1 MPTQPQ
7 TISGQQARNLALGA
21 QGFQTKFSS
30 LDEVL
35 QTTHVFQLDSVNV
48 FERAHLL
55 PAFSRM
61 GAYPLAEFE
70 KWAFGQPQ
78 IAEEWAHCAAL
89 VTKTDWA
96 LFDFRRQESLS
107 RPSVQTMLKEQAKT
121 IGWIRSELQSN
132 GPMTVSQFEHD
143 QNKRRGNWWGW
154 SEVKL
159 LLERLYDCGEL
170 VSAGRTKFSRLYALP
185 EQVVLPRPTLSKD
198 AQKLALIVKSVAA
211 IGVGTAEDIADYFRF
226 RTTDVKPLLKQLV
239 EAGVA
244 VEVSVSGWEKP
255 AYALAELDLEQSF
268 DIGERQV
275 RLLSPFDPI
284 TWRRDRALK
293 LYDFDYRIEIYT
305 PEAKR
310 KYGYY
315 TLPILYRDRLVGR
328 VDLKNDRKAKAL
340 NVLSLWH
347 EPWLNKNDIKAIT
360 PELVKELK
368 LAANWVGAETLNP
381 PSKGNWALG
390 RV

>member
-70 KWAFGQPQ
+70 QWAFGQPQ

-89 VTKTDWA
+89 VTKTDWS

-185 EQVVLPRPTLSKD
+185 DQVALPKPTLSKD

-244 VEVSVSGWEKP
+244 VEVSVSGWEKLG
-255 AYALAELDLEQSF
+255 YALANLDLEQKF

-284 TWRRDRALK
+284 TWRRDRALR
-293 LYDFDYRIEIYT
+293 LYEFDYRIEIYT

-340 NVLSLWH
+340 NVQSLWH
-347 EPWLNKNDIKAIT
+347 EPWLTKTELKAIT

>member
-1 MPTQPQ
+1 MQN
-7 TISGQQARNLALGA
+7 ISNQQARGLALSA
-21 QGFQTKFSS
+21 QGFQKKFSS
-30 LDEVL
+30 LEEVL
-35 QTTHVFQLDSVNV
+35 GTTHVFQLDSVNV

-61 GAYPLAEFE
+61 GAYPLADFE
-70 KWAFGQPQ
+70 KWAFGEPQ
-78 IAEEWAHCAAL
+78 IAEEWAHCAGL
-89 VTKTDWA
+89 VSKTDWA
-96 LFDFRRQESLS
+96 LFEFRRQESLA
-107 RPSVQTMLKEQAKT
+107 RQSVQTMLKAQAKT
-121 IGWIRSELQSN
+121 ISWIESELASN

-159 LLERLYDCGEL
+159 LLERLYDAGLL

-185 EQVVLPRPTLSKD
+185 EQVQLPKPTLSIE
-198 AQKLALIVKSVAA
+198 AQKLALISKSVAA

-226 RTTDVKPLLKQLV
+226 RTTDVKPMLKQLV
-239 EAGVA
+239 EIGQV
-244 VEVSVSGWEKP
+244 VEVQVQGWEKP
-255 AYALAELDLEQSF
+255 GFAPASLDLDQSF
-268 DIGERQV
+268 EIGERQV
-275 RLLSPFDPI
+275 RLLSPFDPV
-284 TWRRDRALK
+284 TWRRDRALR

-315 TLPILYRDRLVGR
+315 TLPILYKDRLVGR
-328 VDLKNDRKAKAL
+328 VDLKNERKAKSL

-347 EPWLNKNDIKAIT
+347 EPWVSKAELKAIT

-368 LAANWVGAETLNP
+368 LAADWVGAETLNP

>member
-1 MPTQPQ
+1 VSPAP
-7 TISGQQARNLALGA
+7 TISNQQARNLALGA
-21 QGFQTKFSS
+21 QGFQDQFST
-30 LDEVL
+30 LEQVL
-35 QTTHVFQLDSVNV
+35 AKTQVFQLDSVNV

-61 GAYPLAEFE
+61 GAYSLAEFE
-70 KWAFGQPQ
+70 AWAFGQPQ

-89 VTKTDWA
+89 VTKADWA
-96 LFDFRRQESLS
+96 LFDFRRQESLA
-107 RPSVQTMLKEQAKT
+107 RQSVQTMLKEQAKT
-121 IGWIRSELQSN
+121 IRWIRSELASN

-170 VSAGRTKFSRLYALP
+170 VSAGRSKFSRLYALP
-185 EQVVLPRPTLSKD
+185 EQVELPKPALSKS
-198 AQKLALIVKSVAA
+198 AQQLALISKSVAA

-226 RTTDVKPLLKQLV
+226 RTTDIKPLIKQLV
-239 EAGVA
+239 EAGEV

-255 AYALAELDLEQSF
+255 GYAPASLDLGQAFE
-268 DIGERQV
+268 IGERQV
-275 RLLSPFDPI
+275 RLLSPFDPV
-284 TWRRDRALK
+284 TWRRDRALR

-340 NVLSLWH
+340 NVLSLWS
-347 EPWLNKNDIKAIT
+347 EPWLSKADLKAIT

-368 LAANWVGAETLNP
+368 LAAKWVGAETLNP

>member
-1 MPTQPQ
+1 MQN
-7 TISGQQARNLALGA
+7 ISNQQARGLALSA
-21 QGFQTKFSS
+21 QGFQKKFSS
-30 LDEVL
+30 LEEVL
-35 QTTHVFQLDSVNV
+35 GTTHVFQLDSVNV

-61 GAYPLAEFE
+61 GAYPLADFE
-70 KWAFGQPQ
+70 KWAFGEPQ
-78 IAEEWAHCAAL
+78 IAEEWAHCAGL
-89 VTKTDWA
+89 VSKTDWA
-96 LFDFRRQESLS
+96 LFEFRRQGSLA
-107 RPSVQTMLKEQAKT
+107 RQSVQSMLKEQAKT
-121 IGWIRSELQSN
+121 ISWIKSELASN

-159 LLERLYDCGEL
+159 LLERLYDAGLL

-185 EQVVLPRPTLSKD
+185 EQVQLPKPTLSIE
-198 AQKLALIVKSVAA
+198 AQKLALISKSVAA
-211 IGVGTAEDIADYFRF
+211 VGVGTAEDVADYFRF
-226 RTTDVKPLLKQLV
+226 RTTDVKPMLKQLV
-239 EAGVA
+239 ETGQV
-244 VEVSVSGWEKP
+244 VEVQVQGWEKP
-255 AYALAELDLEQSF
+255 GFAPASMDLDQTFE
-268 DIGERQV
+268 IGERQV
-275 RLLSPFDPI
+275 RLLSPFDPV
-284 TWRRDRALK
+284 TWRRDRALR

-315 TLPILYRDRLVGR
+315 TLPILYKDRLVGR
-328 VDLKNDRKAKAL
+328 VDLKNDRKAKSL

-347 EPWLNKNDIKAIT
+347 EPWVSKAELKAIT

-368 LAANWVGAETLNP
+368 LAAAWVGAEILNP

>member
-1 MPTQPQ
+1 MQKITN
-7 TISGQQARNLALGA
+7 QQARSHALTA
-21 QGFQTKFSS
+21 QGFQKKFSS
-30 LDEVL
+30 LEEVL

-70 KWAFGQPQ
+70 KWAFGEPQ

-89 VTKTDWA
+89 VSKTDWA
-96 LFDFRRQESLS
+96 LFEFRRQESLA
-107 RPSVQTMLKEQAKT
+107 RQSVQTMLKEQAKT
-121 IGWIRSELQSN
+121 IGWIMAELASN

-159 LLERLYDCGEL
+159 LLERLYDAGLL
-170 VSAGRTKFSRLYALP
+170 VSAGRSKFSRLYALP
-185 EQVVLPRPTLSKD
+185 EQVELPKPTLTIA
-198 AQKLALIVKSVAA
+198 AQKLALVSKSVAA

-226 RTTDVKPLLKQLV
+226 RTTDVKPMLKQLI
-239 EAGVA
+239 EAGQVVEVA
-244 VEVSVSGWEKP
+244 VHGWEKP
-255 AYALAELDLEQSF
+255 GFAPASINLEQSF
-268 DIGERQV
+268 EIGERQV
-275 RLLSPFDPI
+275 RLLSPFDPV
-284 TWRRDRALK
+284 TWRRERALR

-315 TLPILYRDRLVGR
+315 TLPILYKDRLVGR
-328 VDLKNDRKAKAL
+328 VDLKNDRKARSL

-347 EPWLNKNDIKAIT
+347 EPWVTKAELKVIT
-360 PELVKELK
+360 PDLIKELK
-368 LAANWVGAETLNP
+368 LAATWVGAEILNP

>member
-1 MPTQPQ
+1 MPTQSQ
-7 TISGQQARNLALGA
+7 TITGQQARNLALSA
-21 QGFQTKFSS
+21 QGFQTEFSN

-35 QTTHVFQLDSVNV
+35 QTTQVFQLDSVNV

-70 KWAFGQPQ
+70 QWAFGQPQ

-89 VTKTDWA
+89 VTKSDWA
-96 LFDFRRQESLS
+96 LFEFRRQESLA
-107 RPSVQTMLKEQAKT
+107 RQSVQTMLKEQAKT
-121 IGWIRSELQSN
+121 IAWIRSELASN

-185 EQVVLPRPTLSKD
+185 EQVDLPKPTLSKD
-198 AQKLALIVKSVAA
+198 AQKLALITKSVAA

-239 EAGVA
+239 EAGEA
-244 VEVSVSGWEKP
+244 VEVQVEGWEKLGYAP
-255 AYALAELDLEQSF
+255 ASLDLEKPF

-275 RLLSPFDPI
+275 RLLSPFDPV
-284 TWRRDRALK
+284 TWRRDRALR

-315 TLPILYRDRLVGR
+315 TLPILYKDHLVGR

-347 EPWLNKNDIKAIT
+347 EPWLTKTDIKAIT
-360 PELVKELK
+360 PELVRELR

>member
-1 MPTQPQ
+1 MPASA
-7 TISGQQARNLALGA
+7 TISNQQARNLALSA
-21 QGFQTKFSS
+21 QGFQVDFTS
-30 LDEVL
+30 LEQVL
-35 QTTHVFQLDSVNV
+35 ATTQVFQLDSVNV

-61 GAYPLAEFE
+61 GAYSLAEFE
-70 KWAFGQPQ
+70 QWAFAQPQ

-89 VTKTDWA
+89 VTKADWA

-107 RPSVQTMLKEQAKT
+107 RQSVQTMLKDQAKL
-121 IGWIRSELQSN
+121 IAWVRSELRAN
-132 GPMTVSQFEHD
+132 GPMTVSAFEHD
-143 QNKRRGNWWGW
+143 QNQRKGGWWGW

-185 EQVVLPRPTLSKD
+185 EQVELPKPTLSPQQ
-198 AQKLALIVKSVAA
+198 QKLALIRKSVAA

-226 RTTDVKPLLKQLV
+226 LTTETKPLLKQLI
-239 EAGVA
+239 EAGEV
-244 VEVSVSGWEKP
+244 VEVSVAGWEKP
-255 AYALAELDLEQSF
+255 GYASASLDLEQPF
-268 DIGERQV
+268 EIGERKV
-275 RLLSPFDPI
+275 RLLSPFDPV
-284 TWRRDRALK
+284 TWRRERALR

-315 TLPILYRDRLVGR
+315 TLPILYKDRLVGR

-340 NVLSLWH
+340 NVLSLWS
-347 EPWLNKNDIKAIT
+347 EPWLTKAELKAIT

>member
-1 MPTQPQ
+1 MVVAP
-7 TISGQQARNLALGA
+7 TISNAQARKLALSA
-21 QGFQTKFSS
+21 QGFQNQYSS
-30 LDEVL
+30 LDQVL
-35 QTTHVFQLDSVNV
+35 ETTHVFQLDSVNV

-61 GAYPLAEFE
+61 GAYSLADFE
-70 KWAFGQPQ
+70 KWAFAQPQ
-78 IAEEWAHCAAL
+78 IAEEWAHCATLLA
-89 VTKTDWA
+89 KTDWA
-96 LFDFRRQESLS
+96 LFEFRRQESLA
-107 RPSVQTMLKEQAKT
+107 RQSVQTMLKEQSKT
-121 IGWIRSELQSN
+121 ISWIRSELASN

-159 LLERLYDCGEL
+159 TLERLYDAGLL
-170 VSAGRTKFSRLYALP
+170 VSAGRTRFSRLYALP
-185 EQVVLPRPTLSKD
+185 EQVELPKPTLSPE
-198 AQKLALIVKSVAA
+198 AQKLALVQKSVAA

-226 RTTDVKPLLKQLV
+226 RTTDVKPMLKQLV
-239 EAGVA
+239 QAGDV
-244 VEVSVSGWEKP
+244 VEVQVEGWEKP
-255 AYALAELDLEQSF
+255 GYAPASLNLEQGF
-268 DIGERQV
+268 EIGERQV
-275 RLLSPFDPI
+275 RLLSPFDPV
-284 TWRRDRALK
+284 TWHRDRALR

-315 TLPILYRDRLVGR
+315 TLPILYQDRLVGR

-347 EPWLNKNDIKAIT
+347 EPWVSKADLRAIT
-360 PELVKELK
+360 PELIKELK
-368 LAANWVGAETLNP
+368 LAATWVGAETLNP

>member
-1 MPTQPQ
+1 MQN
-7 TISGQQARNLALGA
+7 ISNQQARGLALSA
-21 QGFQTKFSS
+21 QGFQKKFSS
-30 LDEVL
+30 LEEVL
-35 QTTHVFQLDSVNV
+35 GTTHVFQLDSVNV

-70 KWAFGQPQ
+70 KWAFGEPQ
-78 IAEEWAHCAAL
+78 IAEEWAHCAGL
-89 VTKTDWA
+89 VSKTDWA
-96 LFDFRRQESLS
+96 LFEFRRQESLA
-107 RPSVQTMLKEQAKT
+107 RLSVQTMLKEQAKT
-121 IGWIRSELQSN
+121 ISWIESELASN

-159 LLERLYDCGEL
+159 LLERLYDAGLL

-185 EQVVLPRPTLSKD
+185 EQVQLPKPTLSIE
-198 AQKLALIVKSVAA
+198 AQKLALISKSVAT

-226 RTTDVKPLLKQLV
+226 RTTDVKPMLKQLV
-239 EAGVA
+239 EIGQV
-244 VEVSVSGWEKP
+244 VEVQVQGWEKP
-255 AYALAELDLEQSF
+255 GFAPASLDLDQIFE
-268 DIGERQV
+268 IGERQV
-275 RLLSPFDPI
+275 RLLSPFDPL
-284 TWRRDRALK
+284 TWRRDRALR

-315 TLPILYRDRLVGR
+315 TLPILYKDRLVGR
-328 VDLKNDRKAKAL
+328 VDLKNERKAKSL

-347 EPWLNKNDIKAIT
+347 EPWVSKAELKAIT

-368 LAANWVGAETLNP
+368 LAADWVGAETLNP

>member
-1 MPTQPQ
+1 MPTS
-7 TISGQQARNLALGA
+7 THTLSNQQARNLALGA
-21 QGFQTKFSS
+21 QGFQNKFTS
-30 LDEVL
+30 LDQVL
-35 QTTHVFQLDSVNV
+35 STTQVFQLDSVNV

-61 GAYPLAEFE
+61 GAYSLSEFE
-70 KWAFGQPQ
+70 SWAFAKPQ
-78 IAEEWAHCAAL
+78 VAEYWAHCAAL
-89 VTKTDWA
+89 ISKQDWA
-96 LFDFRRQESLS
+96 LFDFKRTRTHARQDYQAIL
-107 RPSVQTMLKEQAKT
+107 LGQAKL
-121 IGWIRSELQSN
+121 IDWIRSELREN

-143 QNKRRGNWWGW
+143 ENKRKGSWWGW

-159 LLERLYDCGEL
+159 LLEQLHDCGEL

-185 EQVVLPRPTLSKD
+185 EQVELPTPTLSPEE
-198 AQKLALIVKSVAA
+198 QKLTLIRRSVAA
-211 IGVGTAEDIADYFRF
+211 LGVGTLADISDYFRF
-226 RTTDVKPLLKQLV
+226 RSTEARPLLSQLI
-239 EAGVA
+239 EAGEVI
-244 VEVSVSGWEKP
+244 EVSVSGWDKP
-255 AYALAELDLEQSF
+255 GYAPASLNLDQSF
-268 DIGERQV
+268 DIGGRQV

-284 TWRRDRALK
+284 TWHRDRALR

-310 KYGYY
+310 KFGYY
-315 TLPILYRDRLVGR
+315 TLPILYKDRLVGR

-347 EPWLNKNDIKAIT
+347 EPWLTKTDIKAIT
-360 PELVKELK
+360 PELVRELK
-368 LAANWVGAETLNP
+368 LAAKWVGAETLNP

>member
-1 MPTQPQ
+1 MPKAP
-7 TISGQQARNLALGA
+7 TISNEQARNLALRA
-21 QGFQTKFSS
+21 QGFQDQFTS
-30 LDEVL
+30 LAEVL
-35 QTTHVFQLDSVNV
+35 ATTQVFQLDSVNV

-70 KWAFGQPQ
+70 NWAFAQP
-78 IAEEWAHCAAL
+78 EVTEYWAHCAAL
-89 VTKTDWA
+89 ITKADWA
-96 LFDFRRQESLS
+96 LFDFKRS
-107 RPSVQTMLKEQAKT
+107 RTLAREDLQKVLKSQAKL
-121 IGWIRSELQSN
+121 IDWVRSELTQN

-143 QNKRRGNWWGW
+143 QNKRKGSWWGW

-159 LLERLYDCGEL
+159 LLEQLHDCGLL
-170 VSAGRTKFSRLYALP
+170 VSAGRTKFSRRYALP
-185 EQVVLPRPTLSKD
+185 EQVELPTPTLS
-198 AQKLALIVKSVAA
+198 AEEQKQELVRKSVKAL
-211 IGVGTAEDIADYFRF
+211 GVGTVEDITDYFRF
-226 RTTDVKPLLKQLV
+226 RSHETKPILAQLI
-239 EAGVA
+239 EAGEV

-255 AYALAELDLEQSF
+255 GYALATEDLERGF
-268 DIGERQV
+268 EIGERQV

-284 TWRRDRALK
+284 TWHRDRALR
-293 LYDFDYRIEIYT
+293 LYDFDYKIEIYT

-340 NVLSLWH
+340 NVLSLWS
-347 EPWLNKNDIKAIT
+347 EPWLTKSELKAIT

>member
-1 MPTQPQ
+1 MQN
-7 TISGQQARNLALGA
+7 ISNQQARGLALSA
-21 QGFQTKFSS
+21 QGFQKKFSS
-30 LDEVL
+30 LEEVL
-35 QTTHVFQLDSVNV
+35 ETTHVFQLDSVNV

-70 KWAFGQPQ
+70 KWAFGEPQ
-78 IAEEWAHCAAL
+78 IAEEWAHCAGL
-89 VTKTDWA
+89 VSKTDWA
-96 LFDFRRQESLS
+96 LFEFRRQESLA
-107 RPSVQTMLKEQAKT
+107 RQSVQTMLKEQAKT
-121 IGWIRSELQSN
+121 ISWIESELASN

-159 LLERLYDCGEL
+159 LLERLYDAGLL
-170 VSAGRTKFSRLYALP
+170 VSAGRAKFSRLYALP
-185 EQVVLPRPTLSKD
+185 EQVQLPKPTLSIE
-198 AQKLALIVKSVAA
+198 AQKLALISKSVAT

-226 RTTDVKPLLKQLV
+226 RTTDVKPMLKQLV
-239 EAGVA
+239 EIGQV
-244 VEVSVSGWEKP
+244 VEVQVQGWEKP
-255 AYALAELDLEQSF
+255 GFAPASLDLDQSF
-268 DIGERQV
+268 EIGERQV
-275 RLLSPFDPI
+275 RLLSPFDPV
-284 TWRRDRALK
+284 TWRRDRALR

-315 TLPILYRDRLVGR
+315 TLPILYKDRLVGR
-328 VDLKNDRKAKAL
+328 VDLKNDRKAKSL

-347 EPWLNKNDIKAIT
+347 EPWVSKAELKAIT

-368 LAANWVGAETLNP
+368 LAADWVGAETLNP

>member
-1 MPTQPQ
+1 MQN
-7 TISGQQARNLALGA
+7 IANQQARGLALSA
-21 QGFQTKFSS
+21 QGFQKKFSS
-30 LDEVL
+30 LEEVL
-35 QTTHVFQLDSVNV
+35 GTTHVFQLDSVNV

-61 GAYPLAEFE
+61 GAYPLADFE
-70 KWAFGQPQ
+70 KWAFGEPQ
-78 IAEEWAHCAAL
+78 IAEEWAHCAGL
-89 VTKTDWA
+89 VSKTDWA
-96 LFDFRRQESLS
+96 LFEFRRQESLA
-107 RPSVQTMLKEQAKT
+107 RQSVQTMLKAQAKT
-121 IGWIRSELQSN
+121 ISWIESELASN

-159 LLERLYDCGEL
+159 LLERLYDAGLL

-185 EQVVLPRPTLSKD
+185 EQVQLPKPTLSIE
-198 AQKLALIVKSVAA
+198 AQKLALISKSVAT

-226 RTTDVKPLLKQLV
+226 RTTDVKPMLKQLV
-239 EAGVA
+239 EIGHV
-244 VEVSVSGWEKP
+244 VEVQVQGWEKP
-255 AYALAELDLEQSF
+255 GFAPASMDLDQSF
-268 DIGERQV
+268 EIGERQV
-275 RLLSPFDPI
+275 RLLSPFDPV
-284 TWRRDRALK
+284 TWRRDRALR

-315 TLPILYRDRLVGR
+315 TLPILYKDRLVGR
-328 VDLKNDRKAKAL
+328 VDLKNDRKAKSL

-347 EPWLNKNDIKAIT
+347 EPWVSKAELKAIT

-368 LAANWVGAETLNP
+368 LAADWVGAETLNP